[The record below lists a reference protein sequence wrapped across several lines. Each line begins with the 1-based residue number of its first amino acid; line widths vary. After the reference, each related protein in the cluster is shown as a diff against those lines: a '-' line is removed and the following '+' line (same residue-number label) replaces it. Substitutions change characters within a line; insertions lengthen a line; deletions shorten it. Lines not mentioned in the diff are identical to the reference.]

1 MMEVVIFIAGICLGF
16 NLGMIFIVHMGT
28 TND

>member
-1 MMEVVIFIAGICLGF
+1 MMEVGIFIGGLCLGF

-28 TND
+28 TK

>member
-16 NLGMIFIVHMGT
+16 NLGMILMIQLST
-28 TND
+28 SNE